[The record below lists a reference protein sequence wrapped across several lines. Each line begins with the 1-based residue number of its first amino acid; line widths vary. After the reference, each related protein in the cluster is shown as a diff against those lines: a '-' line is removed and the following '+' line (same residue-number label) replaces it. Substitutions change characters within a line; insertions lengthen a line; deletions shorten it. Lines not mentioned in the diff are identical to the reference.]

1 MLRRKAQ
8 KNRKHLLIV
17 GIPRSGT
24 SLLASLIGAHPKVS
38 ITNEDF
44 TNNWLSNIGKP
55 VVGNKLCVPRQLD
68 WSRRNTISVRL
79 LNKFGLLTLWPKSR
93 YAVTNYLKLPN
104 LHIIGIKRSSDQVY
118 KSLKNRGAVTWKSL
132 GGNISKKPLSEK
144 IINYTITMGEEILDR
159 LEAKENSYFLEFEQL
174 LDNTEKEIQAVFNYL
189 DLEYRKGI
197 IAQGTKWN
205 WIYPKVSEKGI
216 NKSKM

>member
-8 KNRKHLLIV
+8 KYRKHLLIV
-17 GIPRSGT
+17 GLPRSGT

-55 VVGNKLCVPRQLD
+55 VLGNKLCVPRQLD
-68 WSRRNTISVRL
+68 WSRRNTSSVRL

-93 YAVTNYLKLPN
+93 YAVVDYIKIPN
-104 LHIIGIKRSSDQVY
+104 FQIIGINRSPDQVY
-118 KSLKNRGAVTWKSL
+118 NSLKNRGAVTWKSL
-132 GGNISKKPLSEK
+132 GGRISKKPLSEK
-144 IINYTITMGEEILDR
+144 IIDYTITRGEEILEQ

-174 LDNTEKEIQAVFNYL
+174 LDNTEEEIRAVFNYL
-189 DLEYRKGI
+189 DLEYRDGI
-197 IAQGTKWN
+197 ISQGTKWN
-205 WIYPKVSEKGI
+205 WMYPKVSEKGI
-216 NKSKM
+216 DKSKM